1 MAASKLNYIVVY
13 KNHSQVYGCSSKKIA
28 LESPPPEGY
37 TNDDKR
43 ILFATFEPDTSSLCV
58 YPVSLD
64 DESIEEVKVKKVNI
78 KLLPGQ
84 TYIILNAEQMFQIS
98 TALIHVSASMKNEK
112 ERLDLLKISEEAT
125 KAITENQYT
134 GDIYDEEE
142 NWT

>member
-13 KNHSQVYGCSSKKIA
+13 KNHSQVYCCSSKKIA

-64 DESIEEVKVKKVNI
+64 DESIEEVKVKKVR
-78 KLLPGQ
+78 KKDG
-84 TYIILNAEQMFQIS
+84 
-98 TALIHVSASMKNEK
+98 
-112 ERLDLLKISEEAT
+112 
-125 KAITENQYT
+125 
-134 GDIYDEEE
+134 
-142 NWT
+142 